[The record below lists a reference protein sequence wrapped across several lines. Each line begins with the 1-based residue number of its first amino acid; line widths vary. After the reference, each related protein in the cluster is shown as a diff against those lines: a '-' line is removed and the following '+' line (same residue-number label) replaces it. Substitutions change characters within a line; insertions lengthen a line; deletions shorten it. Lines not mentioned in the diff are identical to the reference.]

1 MKKDNKGFSLI
12 ELIIVIAIMAVLVVV
27 LAPQFTKYIERGRKS
42 TDVQSV
48 AEIVTALEVYAADP
62 MVAAADKITTGAKVT
77 ITTTET
83 AVTTGNATNNADKAL
98 KDAGITAIGLSSSG
112 WTTSGTVVLEVTI
125 DTNGTVTV
133 ADASTG
139 KTADHEILDGK
150 YK

>member
-62 MVAAADKITTGAKVT
+62 MVATADKLTTGAKVT
-77 ITTTET
+77 ISTTEKT
-83 AVTTGNATNNADKAL
+83 VDDTIATNNADKAL

-112 WTTSGTVVLEVTI
+112 WTKSGTVVLEVTI
-125 DTNGTVTV
+125 STDGTVTV
-133 ADASTG
+133 KDASID
-139 KTADHEILDGK
+139 KTADHDILKGQ